1 MRLDKYLVENKL
13 CETRSKALDLIK
25 RGFILVDGKIAK
37 KGGIDII
44 NQKIEIIEH
53 MSFVGRAG
61 EKLYG
66 AIKRFDLDFN
76 DKTCIDIGA
85 STGGFTDCALKSGAS
100 KVYTYDVGKDQMVD
114 VLKNDERVIVHEET
128 NILDVQLPQA
138 DMIMIDV
145 SFISIIKVFEHLLDY
160 NKEIIALIKPQFEV
174 GKKRVKQGV
183 IKDKKIHKKILED
196 TLNKITKL
204 GFNIIDLER
213 SDILGKKGNQEYMVY
228 INGLYMPDTY
238 ISDLIGAIL

>member
-1 MRLDKYLVENKL
+1 MRLDKYLVEKQL

-25 RGFILVDGKIAK
+25 RGFVTVDGKTAK
-37 KGGIDII
+37 KGGLDIV
-44 NQKIEIIEH
+44 NQNIEIIEH

-66 AIKRFDLDFN
+66 AIKRFNLDFSH
-76 DKTCIDIGA
+76 KTCIDIGA

-100 KVYTYDVGKDQMVD
+100 KIYTYDVGKDQLVD
-114 VLKNDERVIVHEET
+114 VLRHDKRVIVHEET
-128 NILDVQLPQA
+128 NILDVELPKA
-138 DMIMIDV
+138 DIIMIDV
-145 SFISIIKVFEHLLDY
+145 SFISIIKVFEHLTNY

-183 IKDKKIHKKILED
+183 IKDKKVHKKILED

-213 SDILGKKGNQEYMVY
+213 SDVLGKKGNQEYMVY
-228 INGLYMPDTY
+228 INGAYTPDTY